1 MFVLAYGV
9 KGGEILL
16 VIDRMFLYLFQLMG
30 VTFPFKAFFNCKFWC
45 FYVCFIDRIC
55 GHYSFT
61 YSFSISQN
69 LTRVLFCEGL
79 FCNLLR
85 SSIMER

>member
-61 YSFSISQN
+61 YSFSNQQEEGVHFFRKNKFTICSGTHN
-69 LTRVLFCEGL
+69 L
-79 FCNLLR
+79 
-85 SSIMER
+85 